1 MKFNALVVAAMVITS
16 VNAAGKGKFGGYSED
31 KDESKSVVSQD
42 PSMSEPKPV
51 VSQGTS
57 NNEPDEPQDPD
68 TTKESEDNGS
78 NEPEVD
84 LELLCRNLMVD
95 LRHSHK
101 QLFDVIYPSRVYKP
115 PPKGRRNSLRPI
127 KKYLTWPHQP
137 TPEEIKKKQQTILSL
152 KQSYFKDRND
162 FNRKECSTKY
172 PHVLSQD
179 DAEELDK
186 LFN

>member
-31 KDESKSVVSQD
+31 KDESKSVVSQG
-42 PSMSEPKPV
+42 PIH
-51 VSQGTS
+51 
-57 NNEPDEPQDPD
+57 DEPQDPD

-84 LELLCRNLMVD
+84 VELLCRNLMVQ
-95 LRHSHK
+95 LKHSHK

-172 PHVLSQD
+172 PHVLSQS